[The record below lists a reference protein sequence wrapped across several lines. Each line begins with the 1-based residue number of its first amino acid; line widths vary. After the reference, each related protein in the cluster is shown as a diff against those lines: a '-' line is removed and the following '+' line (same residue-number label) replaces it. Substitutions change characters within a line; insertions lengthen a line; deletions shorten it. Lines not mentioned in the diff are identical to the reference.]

1 MKQKKLLGN
10 LEIASFCEQT
20 ALIISTG
27 IPAYEG
33 ISILMADAVD
43 KETESL
49 LQQIYEPLEKGHSF
63 HDALAASKAFPQY
76 VIDMVELGELSGKLD
91 DVLSFLKLY
100 YEREEHIKNSLKH
113 AVLYPLSMLFT
124 LFSIVLLLFVLV
136 LPIFNRIYIELG
148 VNLTGLP
155 LIMMNFSN
163 LLNTCTPIVLFL
175 IIILALT
182 AFAYSKTNS
191 LRMFLERQTFFL
203 NIASGRFANCMSMAI
218 SSGLT
223 IIQGLELAERLVD
236 NLYMKARI
244 TKCKNFVEEGYGF
257 ADAILATKI
266 FNKTYASLL
275 DIGFKTGSLDYV
287 LNKIF
292 QQYEDQIDYE
302 INRFVSRLEP
312 SLIIILS
319 VIIGITLLSFLL
331 PLAGIMT
338 ILS

>member
-20 ALIISTG
+20 ALIISAG

-33 ISILMADAVD
+33 IFILMTDAAD
-43 KETESL
+43 KETASL
-49 LQQIYEPLEKGHSF
+49 LQQIYEPLEKGHTF
-63 HDALAASKAFPQY
+63 HDALAISEVFPQY

-91 DVLSFLKLY
+91 EVLSFLKIY
-100 YEREEHIKNSLKH
+100 YEREEHIKNSFKH
-113 AVLYPLSMLFT
+113 AVLYPLWMLFI

-136 LPIFNRIYIELG
+136 LPVFNHVYMELG

-155 LIMMNFSN
+155 LIMMNFSKI
-163 LLNTCTPIVLFL
+163 LNTGTPIILFFA
-175 IIILALT
+175 IVLALT
-182 AFAYSKTNS
+182 AFIYSKTNS
-191 LRMFLERQTFFL
+191 LRMFLERQTLFL

-244 TKCKNFVEEGYGF
+244 TKCKKFVEEGYGF

-266 FNKTYASLL
+266 FTKTYASLL
-275 DIGFKTGSLDYV
+275 DVGLKTGSLDYV

-292 QQYEDQIDYE
+292 QQYEDHIDYE

-312 SLIIILS
+312 ALVIILS

-338 ILS
+338 ILG